1 MNEFKKDPSIEK
13 YLSIAKD
20 KESGLTLVSAG
31 TGRGKST
38 ECVDFI
44 KENYSKFSKILY
56 VSPNHPLIIT
66 EMLPRL
72 MKEPNLCDHVVY
84 LKSAFKNMTDG
95 DEIFGV
101 DSDAIKNK
109 KVKESIASL
118 KSQCRYYKAAKK
130 DPTVDLEAIE
140 KSITSIKSEL
150 KAYVRKIRTIN
161 IDNEIITIEEMDE
174 LKKVF
179 PEDIVPEKNI
189 YLMTADK
196 LEARLDSLITPYK
209 IMSTDF
215 FKKNTLVILDE
226 ADKDYDTFLKHCC
239 EENNPLEDA
248 LAPIQTL
255 EKNISFEDGHW
266 DKCKFDDNEEKIIQ
280 ARQELSELINEVNDK
295 FKILYNFRIEGL
307 NDGKSVDMFSS
318 NGRNFMLNLDDG
330 KRYSLNA
337 DDEQKSTVLR
347 KVTTGQEN
355 FNIFEFI
362 FDIKKLIDRMW
373 SFVIVIANT
382 RQREMNELNIDTTYE
397 DCLSYAVH
405 QAFNKL
411 SSEAKP
417 YVEHIM
423 NISIQNDVLA
433 RKENADIDRG
443 KVWRDGFLNIAL
455 KDAQGSNHTYVQFSG
470 MVSNTPENIIAWL
483 ARRANVLSLS
493 ATQQIGGAFLPNF
506 DFIKRVIGIE
516 NFHEYS
522 DEDFKASEN
531 SRARN
536 ENNIDVSVIK
546 TEWNNVEIID
556 RYTKAIKEKCSSEG
570 AVKLVNAITSYL
582 VDLELGTRES
592 YKLNKNRKLFVLVM
606 DFILNPKAVTGLL
619 ILNNNYNIMNESFI
633 NLLKCY
639 SKEAGSSDIIDN
651 IYCLNASNLK
661 ETDENRYLEEYK
673 NKANNGEKVLIISNK
688 EAVGQ
693 GLNLQPDKD
702 INYFY
707 QEYPTHIMP
716 NINDQKNR
724 LDRSEKNKAIYRV
737 RFMGDRGEL
746 NEEEER
752 NWIKTINNSGREM
765 IRYND
770 RKSLKLAAVY
780 RLVQGWGRI
789 TRSSQKEENTFII
802 IDENTC
808 KLYEEIKSAHFSKTE
823 EVYRILET
831 IDEWNRESQF
841 RHDNDPLLLEFKREM
856 IDKNEKLN
864 REIQSILRVFASG
877 SIPSILSEKKKRY
890 DLIRNTLVNGGMIIG
905 KNGTSGIFD
914 EMDDI
919 QNLCYVRNP
928 KKISEYWVHYRN
940 DGNKYFETIDDVSFR
955 ERTGDGWRKYSYV
968 DNILKYENRYKW
980 DKKLDL
986 YILVPEAINILQGAL
1001 AEQKVADII
1010 YDYTGGT
1017 VLLGSLKLEDTEM
1030 LGDFVIDGYPDTFVD
1045 VKGFIDHGERD
1056 ISDYA
1061 NEKLRKIQSK
1071 YRHGRLAII
1080 NCYTEN
1086 NYTNRI
1092 YDDGNIIV
1100 VDGVHDGHQ
1109 YKPDRI
1115 NHLLQWIRSKKEL

>member
-56 VSPNHPLIIT
+56 VSPNHPLIVT
-66 EMLPRL
+66 EMLPKL
-72 MKEPNLCDHVVY
+72 MKEPDLCDHVVY

-95 DEIFGV
+95 DEIFDV
-101 DSDAIKNK
+101 DSDVLKNK
-109 KVKESIASL
+109 KVKESVASL

-130 DPTVDLEAIE
+130 DSTVDLEAIE

-161 IDNEIITIEEMDE
+161 TDNEIITIEEMDE
-174 LKKVF
+174 LKKIF
-179 PEDIVPEKNI
+179 PEDIVTEKNI

-226 ADKDYDTFLKHCC
+226 TDKDYDVFLKHCC

-280 ARQELSELINEVNDK
+280 VRKELSELINEVNGK

-307 NDGKSVDMFSS
+307 NDGRSVDMFSS

-330 KRYSLNA
+330 KRYSLDA

-443 KVWRDGFLNIAL
+443 KVWRDGFLNISL
-455 KDAQGSNHTYVQFSG
+455 KDAPGSNHTYVQFSG

-516 NFHEYS
+516 NYHEYS

-546 TEWNNVEIID
+546 TEWNNAEIID
-556 RYTKAIKEKCSSEG
+556 RYTKAIKEKCSSDG
-570 AVKLVNAITSYL
+570 AVKLVNAISSYL

-606 DFILNPKAVTGLL
+606 DFILNPKAITGLL
-619 ILNNNYNIMNESFI
+619 ILNSNYNIKTESFI
-633 NLLKCY
+633 NLLKYY
-639 SKEAGSSDIIDN
+639 SEVFGINDVVDN

-752 NWIKTINNSGREM
+752 NWIKTINNSGRET

-770 RKSLKLAAVY
+770 KKSLKLAAVY

-789 TRSSQKEENTFII
+789 TRSSQKEEDTFII
-802 IDENTC
+802 IDESTC
-808 KLYEEIKSAHFSKTE
+808 KLYEEIKSGHFSKTD

-831 IDEWNRESQF
+831 IDEWNRESQY
-841 RHDNDPLLLEFKREM
+841 RHDNDPLLSEFKREI

-864 REIQSILRVFASG
+864 KEIQNILRVFANG

-890 DLIRNTLVNGGMIIG
+890 DLIRKTLADGGMIIG
-905 KNGTSGIFD
+905 KNSTSGVFD
-914 EMDDI
+914 EIDDI

-940 DGNKYFETIDDVSFR
+940 DKNKYFETIDDVSFR

-968 DNILKYENRYKW
+968 DNILKYQNKYKW

-986 YILVPEAINILQGAL
+986 FILVPEAINILQGVL
-1001 AEQKVADII
+1001 AEQKVAEII

-1017 VLLGSLKLEDTEM
+1017 VLFESLKLEDTEM

-1045 VKGFIDHGERD
+1045 VKGFKDYGERD

-1061 NEKLRKIQSK
+1061 NEKLRKIQSR
-1071 YRHGRLAII
+1071 YPQGRLAII

-1086 NYTNRI
+1086 NYTNRV
-1092 YDDGNIIV
+1092 YNDGNIIV
-1100 VDGVHDGHQ
+1100 VDGIYDGHK